1 MFPGL
6 NDKRE
11 QPAWP
16 RHIVHCRP
24 VKKAATALD
33 APLDQ
38 SVPPA
43 HALPARPAVPAADP
57 GNGTQRSA
65 GSEPAASQCRGL
77 VAVRK
82 DAPKVAYGVA
92 KDMRP
97 AMQLLIRDRQR
108 LLGNYESNVRA
119 VSATSAPELLL

>member
-6 NDKRE
+6 NDKRN
-11 QPAWP
+11 QPAWL

-33 APLDQ
+33 APLSQ

-43 HALPARPAVPAADP
+43 HALPARPAVPSADP

-65 GSEPAASQCRGL
+65 GSEFAASQCRGL
-77 VAVRK
+77 AAVRK
-82 DAPKVAYGVA
+82 DAPKAACGVA

-97 AMQLLIRDRQR
+97 ATQLSILYRQR
-108 LLGNYESNVRA
+108 LFGNYESDVRA
-119 VSATSAPELLL
+119 VSATSTPESL